1 MCSSDLFPHP
11 RLVRHRRRCYLEW
24 SGRGSAASPVRRGPG
39 LGIVRPLA
47 VLLEEPH
54 WALGRWGGG
63 LGFGAGGEG
72 AVLATSGDEDG
83 SHARMDKKKDRRVGW
98 VAARWGRIGEVD
110 PAWTDA
116 AGCGDAPFH
125 VRVDA
130 NLPQIWVRNGSGQMR
145 DG

>member
-1 MCSSDLFPHP
+1 M
-11 RLVRHRRRCYLEW
+11 
-24 SGRGSAASPVRRGPG
+24 
-39 LGIVRPLA
+39 RPLV
-47 VLLEEPH
+47 VLLEPH

-72 AVLATSGDEDG
+72 AVLATGGDEDG
-83 SHARMDKKKDRRVGW
+83 SPRTRGYKEGPTCRLGRCQVGTH
-98 VAARWGRIGEVD
+98 RGGG

-116 AGCGDAPFH
+116 AGCGDAPFQ

-130 NLPQIWVRNGSGQMR
+130 NLPQICARNESGRMW